1 MKNSKKYFDNVVLT
15 IHAIALLVSVFIL
28 IIKGFSSL
36 KFVMLFLIGSQIFA
50 FVSFT
55 LPLLVLYVNYK
66 KFSINIIFELDLK
79 KSKMYLKNLKKHIFI
94 EIPFENVKIIY
105 KVYSYNKSF
114 VHFGY
119 MDLFYFEIIDND
131 NKSYIVTCLLEE
143 NLDKYIHK
151 DKIVNISRFFPYI
164 NYSVHDFD

>member
-1 MKNSKKYFDNVVLT
+1 
-15 IHAIALLVSVFIL
+15 
-28 IIKGFSSL
+28 
-36 KFVMLFLIGSQIFA
+36 
-50 FVSFT
+50 
-55 LPLLVLYVNYK
+55 
-66 KFSINIIFELDLK
+66 
-79 KSKMYLKNLKKHIFI
+79 
-94 EIPFENVKIIY
+94 
-105 KVYSYNKSF
+105 
-114 VHFGY
+114 